1 MKTVFFDLSQQS
13 KVLLT
18 FTVLFLNEV
27 GLLLST
33 AEK

>member
-1 MKTVFFDLSQQS
+1 MKNVYFELSQQS
-13 KVLLT
+13 KVLFT